1 MTKEIH
7 LSAPDLPE
15 EEAVRVLARYLAWRK
30 DKNPNS
36 KTEKLLFRCYSFG
49 VREYKNKLLVRIVKK
64 QEDVE
69 K

>member
-1 MTKEIH
+1 MDRDIR
-7 LSAPDLPE
+7 LSAPDLTE
-15 EEAVRVLARYLAWRK
+15 EEAVRVLAQYLAWRK

-36 KTEKLLFRCYSFG
+36 KTAKLLFRCYSFV